1 MIVGLFVSLCI
12 ALVVFLFVVPAVLGG
27 VAILVVCLRPR
38 RPVAVLHSSGAV
50 AHPGWYPDPVSPGVV
65 RYFDGQSWTS
75 FTSHSQG
82 AQ

>member
-12 ALVVFLFVVPAVLGG
+12 AFVIFMFVVYAVLGG
-27 VAILVVCLRPR
+27 VAILVACLRPR
-38 RPVAVLHSSGAV
+38 RPVAVLNSPGAA

-75 FTSHSQG
+75 FTAHAR